1 MKKIITLVL
10 VLSLALAAA
19 FTFTSCSLFG
29 DKDKTDWEA
38 VEEKGYF
45 ICGITG
51 YAPMNYFD
59 EEGDIVG
66 FDTEFAQAVAEELGV
81 EVKFQVI
88 SWGSKYL
95 ELNSGSID
103 AIWNGFTF
111 GNESDGTSR
120 TDYVDFSY
128 AYLNNSQCIVVNKS
142 IAASLTSAED
152 FKTLKGAAEG
162 GSSGEAIA
170 EELSDNYT
178 ASASQASALL
188 DLKGGQCD
196 FVVIDAVMANEY
208 VGKGDYADLTISEA
222 VVPEGEVFAI
232 GFRKGSDLTA
242 KVNEAIKAVQ
252 QSGKLAAIAAK
263 YELSNSLIPNIG
275 E

>member
-10 VLSLALAAA
+10 ALAMAFAATLAL
-19 FTFTSCSLFG
+19 TSCG
-29 DKDKTDWEA
+29 EKTDWEK

-45 ICGITG
+45 VCGITG
-51 YAPMNYFD
+51 YAPMNYFND
-59 EEGDIVG
+59 DGDLVG

-81 EVKFQVI
+81 EVKFQTI

-103 AIWNGFTF
+103 AIWNGYTY
-111 GNESDGTSR
+111 GNESDGKSR
-120 TDYVDFSY
+120 TEYVDFSY
-128 AYLNNSQCIVVNKS
+128 AYLNNSQCVVVSNT
-142 IAASLTSAED
+142 IAASLKSAED
-152 FKTLKGAAEG
+152 FAALRGAAEG

-170 EELSDNYT
+170 EELTANYT

-188 DLKGGQCD
+188 DLAGGQCD

-208 VGKGDYADLTISEA
+208 VGKGDYTNLVISDA

-242 KVNEAIKAVQ
+242 KINEAIVKVQ
-252 QSGKLAAIAAK
+252 ASGKLAEIAEK
-263 YELSNSLIPNIG
+263 YDLTNSLIPNIG
-275 E
+275 K